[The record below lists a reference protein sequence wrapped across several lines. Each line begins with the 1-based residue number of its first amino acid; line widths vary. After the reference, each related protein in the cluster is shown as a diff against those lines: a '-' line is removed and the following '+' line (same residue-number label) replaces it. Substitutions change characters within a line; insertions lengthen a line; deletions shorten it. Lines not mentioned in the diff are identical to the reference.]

1 MLGCAAD
8 ALAPREG
15 GLAGLQTAGGP
26 ASDSAPAAAEP
37 AGGKCVVQRGLSAK
51 RLESASAGRNTPA
64 RPHCAHDARGSPR
77 LLSRFTRQPGQGA
90 GRRRA
95 AHSAGVQPYPPAEPE
110 GLAVAL
116 FEGLGLRLLG
126 ALPVLAYRSAGL
138 PSSTAHLPQHFTA
151 GALPPPPTLRS
162 RRASV

>member
-37 AGGKCVVQRGLSAK
+37 AGGKCVVQREVSAK
-51 RLESASAGRNTPA
+51 RLESASAGETPLPDRIVHMTHVGA
-64 RPHCAHDARGSPR
+64 RRCFSCA
-77 LLSRFTRQPGQGA
+77 TRQPGKA
-90 GRRRA
+90 KGRRRA